1 MPITQERETIQ
12 DLRGV
17 GFTEEQAN
25 LLAAKFEAAAQATAQ
40 DLKSFIRAENERL
53 RADIEVRFAQMESR
67 FAQMEAR
74 FALTES
80 RFAETEARIERS
92 LRVFVVTILTAFLG
106 VTGLAVAIVKLVP

>member
-25 LLAAKFEAAAQATAQ
+25 LLAAKFEATAQATAQ

-53 RADIEVRFAQMESR
+53 RADIEVRFAQMDTR

-74 FALTES
+74 Y
-80 RFAETEARIERS
+80 AETEARIERS
-92 LRVFVVTILTAFLG
+92 LRVFVVTILSAFVG
-106 VTGLAVAIVKLVP
+106 VTGLAVAIIKFVH